1 MYTATLHNSKCNT
14 KGKGGPVT
22 MYSAKKVIQK
32 HTCKASD
39 IIDLDKI

>member
-1 MYTATLHNSKCNT
+1 
-14 KGKGGPVT
+14 

-39 IIDLDKI
+39 IIDLDKIWLWAISYVVWLLLSEGWNR